1 MSTIDDLKRNI
12 KLLMFDQ
19 YGTVVD
25 MQGGLIE
32 VATPFLQSKGWS
44 GRPAGRVR
52 HVVATHAFREL
63 DDRRAA

>member
-25 MQGGLIE
+25 MQAGLIE
-32 VATPFLQSKGWS
+32 VATPFLQKKRLDGSS
-44 GRPAGRVR
+44 RCLR
-52 HVVATHAFREL
+52 HVVAAHAF
-63 DDRRAA
+63 